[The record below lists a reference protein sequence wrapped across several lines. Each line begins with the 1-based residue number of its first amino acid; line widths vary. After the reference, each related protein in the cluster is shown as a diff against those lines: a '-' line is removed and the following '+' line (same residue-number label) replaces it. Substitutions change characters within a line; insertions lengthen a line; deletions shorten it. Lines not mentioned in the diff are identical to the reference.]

1 MEDFRYISD
10 KVQKVL
16 DLIKNKEMNNQ
27 QYFNLYQNTLN
38 YEDISD
44 YEREI
49 LTEKLVSIL
58 RIKFPKQSSKILG
71 NKSTDAQE
79 LLEEILTE
87 IKKEFSWDKNRVGS
101 HVKVGGSMV
110 SGKEFVCWYISYKNS
125 KGISCG
131 LGYHQ
136 QTPNDLPYLE
146 VVKKEVN
153 KNSNFIPVVKHY
165 PVHSKDLALD
175 DFRLHLL
182 EIVE

>member
-1 MEDFRYISD
+1 MENYRNISV

-16 DLIKNKEMNNQ
+16 NLIKNKEMNDL

-38 YEDISD
+38 YEDITD

-58 RIKFPKQSSKILG
+58 RVKFPKKSRKILG
-71 NKSTDAQE
+71 NKSTAAQE

-87 IKKEFSWDKNRVGS
+87 IKKEFNFDKNKVGS
-101 HVKVGGSMV
+101 HVKVGGSMI

-136 QTPNDLPYLE
+136 QTANDLPYLE
-146 VVKKEVN
+146 VLKKEVN
-153 KNSNFIPVVKHY
+153 KNSISVPIVKHY
-165 PVHSKDLALD
+165 PVHSKGLAVE